1 MNTIDLTR
9 EAFNTKQVCE
19 FLDETE
25 RKVRYWDQ
33 QGLVKPSVRPAS
45 GRGSQRLYSYID
57 LLSLKT
63 IKVFRDQKVSLQKIR
78 RCVAYLRKH
87 LPDIRQPLHFCTL
100 LTDGEKI
107 YLLLDEKTLLDT
119 VKLQGQQVFLQ
130 VNIAAQ
136 DHVLRNKVLQMTSK
150 RIQNVVVGE
159 YEYQVEIEP
168 DMEDGGFVAEVSGMP
183 GCITQG
189 ETLEETLEMAQDAI
203 ATYLQAVEDLQARGV
218 SLPVK
223 YMAKSKIRRKA

>member
-1 MNTIDLTR
+1 MKSIDLSR

-19 FLDETE
+19 ILDETA
-25 RKVRYWDQ
+25 RKVRYWDL

-45 GRGSQRLYSYID
+45 GRGSQRLYSYVD

-63 IKVFRDQKVSLQKIR
+63 IKAFRDHKVSLQKIR
-78 RCVAYLRKH
+78 RCIAYLRKH
-87 LPDIRQPLHFCTL
+87 LPDISQPLHFCTL
-100 LTDGEKI
+100 LTDGESI

-119 VKLQGQQVFLQ
+119 VKLQGQRVFLQ

-136 DHVLRNKVLQMTSK
+136 DQELRKKVFQMTAK
-150 RIQNVVVGE
+150 RIQSLVVGE

-168 DMEDGGFVAEVSGMP
+168 DMEDGGFVAEVAGLP

-189 ETLEETLEMAQDAI
+189 ETLEDTLEMARDAI
-203 ATYLQAVEDLQARGV
+203 ATYLQAVGDLQTRGI
-218 SLPVK
+218 SLPIKRKVK
-223 YMAKSKIRRKA
+223 LKRRKA

>member
-1 MNTIDLTR
+1 MKSIDLSR

-19 FLDETE
+19 ILEETG

-33 QGLVKPSVRPAS
+33 QGLVKPSIRPAN
-45 GRGSQRLYSYID
+45 GRGSQRLYSYVD
-57 LLSLKT
+57 LLSLRT
-63 IKVFRDQKVSLQKIR
+63 IKAFRDQNVSLQKIQ
-78 RCVAYLRKH
+78 RCVAFLRKH
-87 LPDIRQPLHFCTL
+87 LPDINQPLHFCTL
-100 LTDGEKI
+100 LTDGESI

-136 DHVLRNKVLQMTSK
+136 DRELRSKVLQMTAK
-150 RIQNVVVGE
+150 RVESVVVGD

-168 DMEDGGFVAEVSGMP
+168 DTEDGGFVAEASGMP

-189 ETLEETLEMAQDAI
+189 ETLEETIEMARDAI
-203 ATYLQAVEDLQARGV
+203 VTYLQAIEDLQSRGI
-218 SLPVK
+218 SLPVQ
-223 YMAKSKIRRKA
+223 RKAKPKKRKA